1 MNAIALTIPQ
11 LRDLIGTPVRHR
23 NVECVIIE
31 LLEEGP
37 HLVLQE
43 MVTGRG
49 IQPDQ
54 FGEAHRRVPVT
65 HTVPVHVEN
74 TTELHPAF
82 VALEVLH
89 RIENN

>member
-1 MNAIALTIPQ
+1 MSALALTIGQ

-23 NVECVIIE
+23 NTDCVIIE

-43 MVTGRG
+43 VIAGRG

-74 TTELHPAF
+74 SNELHPAF
-82 VALEVLH
+82 MALQVMH
-89 RIENN
+89 RIDNN